1 MTLSC
6 FSKSK
11 EKSNVEMKRHLAT
24 EDWSE
29 WNGTGRTNV
38 WLFVMCVCGAP
49 WWPRAKSVCSCS
61 CSYLWWLQCAVR
73 PKAAF
78 CIPRR
83 AVSLITGRDTDYRM
97 CRARAGFKGCC
108 WFWAAVFV
116 TTPNGSCR
124 GCHFWAL
131 GSHPVPYMRGVI
143 RHHSP
148 LRAVRKRESCSLE
161 SWGRCL
167 LGVRLL
173 KWIN

>member
-1 MTLSC
+1 MLKWKDIWPLKIGASGMGLGEPTSGCL
-6 FSKSK
+6 
-11 EKSNVEMKRHLAT
+11 
-24 EDWSE
+24 W
-29 WNGTGRTNV
+29 
-38 WLFVMCVCGAP
+38 CVYVVHHGDLVQSLYVRVVAVI
-49 WWPRAKSVCSCS
+49 SV
-61 CSYLWWLQCAVR
+61 WWLQCAVR

-83 AVSLITGRDTDYRM
+83 AVSLITGRDADYRM

-108 WFWAAVFV
+108 WFWAAIFV

-131 GSHPVPYMRGVI
+131 GSHPVPYMQGVI

-167 LGVRLL
+167 LVRLL